1 MHTHSRFSVTLVAA
15 ALLLGSGLV
24 RAHHS
29 MVAEFSQD
37 KPLTLR
43 GTLTQ
48 MEWVNPHGWIYLDVK
63 GAGGRVENWK
73 IETGAPARMVKR
85 GLNKTDFK
93 VGDELIVGAF
103 AAKDGSK
110 SGAGWIVTF
119 VNREKAFPAQE
130 ATFPLG
136 R

>member
-1 MHTHSRFSVTLVAA
+1 MRATRPLFVVLAGV
-15 ALLLGSGLV
+15 ALLLLSGPV

-37 KPLTLR
+37 KPITLR

-63 GAGGRVENWK
+63 GTDGRVENWK
-73 IETGAPARMVKR
+73 VETGSPARMVKR
-85 GLNKTDFK
+85 GLKKTDFK
-93 VGDELIVGAF
+93 AGDELIIGAF

-110 SGAGWIVTF
+110 SAAGWIVTF
-119 VNREKAFPAQE
+119 VDREKSFPARE
-130 ATFPLG
+130 ASFPLG